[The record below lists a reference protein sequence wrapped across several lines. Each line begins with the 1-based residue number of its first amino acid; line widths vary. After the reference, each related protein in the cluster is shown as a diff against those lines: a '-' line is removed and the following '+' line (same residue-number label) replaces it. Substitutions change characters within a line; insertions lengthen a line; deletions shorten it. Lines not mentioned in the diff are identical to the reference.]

1 MLSEFAVTASD
12 LVRVNV
18 VGVSGSGKSWFAS
31 KLAAVLGTPYLQMDQ
46 LYWQPNWTEP
56 AVDEFR
62 EIVKQAIDQEAW
74 VLDGNYHS
82 KTKDL
87 KWEVTTLVVWIDQS
101 FVSTMWQ
108 AVTRAVHRA
117 WTKQEL
123 WPGTGNRESFR
134 RSFFST
140 ESVVLWTL
148 TTYHSARRR
157 YLSVQAD
164 ADRMP
169 FAFVRLRGRRAV
181 AKFLESARLL
191 HHGQSS

>member
-1 MLSEFAVTASD
+1 MPSEFPITASD
-12 LVRVNV
+12 LARVNV

-31 KLAAVLGTPYLQMDQ
+31 KLAGVLKTRYLQMDQ

-56 AVDEFR
+56 TVEEFR
-62 EIVKQAIDQEAW
+62 EIVRQAINQETW

-101 FVSTMWQ
+101 FVATMWQ

-157 YLSVQAD
+157 YLAVQKD
-164 ADRMP
+164 ADQMP

-181 AKFLESARLL
+181 AQFLESARQL
-191 HHGQSS
+191 HNEPLS